1 MCGIVG
7 LFTNKRPILDADE
20 NQIGRV
26 LQKLSY
32 RGPDGYG
39 IWKSNAAV
47 LGHRRLSIIDLSDAG
62 AQPFEIPEL
71 GLVITFNGEIYNYK
85 ELRENLASHGYA
97 FRSHSDTEVI
107 LYAYAHFGID
117 FLSQLRGMFAFC
129 IFDQKKNSILL
140 ARDPAGEKP
149 LYYYLDSNRFIFAS
163 EIKSFHAFSELDL
176 SLDIESVKAFF
187 ALQYVPGPHTVYR
200 NVQRLTPGHALQIG
214 LDHWTCHEI
223 TYWSLLDN
231 RLDPATPDEIEEQIR
246 QSVQYRLVADV
257 EVGLL
262 LSGGIDSALLAA
274 CAAASGAK
282 LRAFTAR
289 FDEKD
294 LDESKY
300 AQQVA
305 AHLNFQQVVVSGG
318 QLTSDLFEKI
328 IFHGDELLGDPACVP
343 TYLLSREIAKHVKV
357 VLSGEGADELFWG
370 YDTYRLERTARL
382 FLWLNGVL
390 SRSAGFRNRVSRW
403 EVSDSASPVLTR
415 LGKVLSARYDVGAAR
430 WTSVFGDNTVDQLI
444 ATNGHAR
451 ENHHLQD
458 IETRLAELKQH
469 MRDFD
474 ASLSIDLLYWL
485 ADDLLMKVDRMTM
498 AHGVEARAPFLD
510 PGLIS
515 RALSLPHG
523 EKIRSRNGKFM
534 LRRLVEERFPSEVG
548 RNLAWRKKHGFEVPV
563 NTWLR
568 ENLRANV
575 EEHLSPQKL
584 SQVGFVN
591 IALVTK
597 LKENFYKSSFDT
609 PLKRKLWMLLCF
621 QTWYQQYKAGFGFA

>member
-7 LFTNKRPILDADE
+7 LFTNRRPILE
-20 NQIGRV
+20 TEEHQMGRV
-26 LQKLSY
+26 LEKLSY
-32 RGPDGYG
+32 RGPDGFG
-39 IWKSNAAV
+39 LWRSGNAL

-85 ELRENLASHGYA
+85 EVRERLSSHGYV

-107 LYAYAHFGID
+107 LYAYAHYGMD
-117 FLSQLRGMFAFC
+117 FLAQLRGMFAFC
-129 IFDQKKNSILL
+129 IFDQRRNSIVL

-149 LYYYLDSNRFIFAS
+149 LYYYFDSSRFLFAS
-163 EIKSFHAFSELDL
+163 EIKAFHAFPELDL
-176 SLDIESVKAFF
+176 SLDIESVRAFF

-200 NVQRLTPGHALQIG
+200 HVKRLAPGHALQIA
-214 LDHWTCHEI
+214 LDHWTCQEI
-223 TYWSLLDN
+223 EYWSILDKC
-231 RLDPATPDEIEEQIR
+231 LDPVTLDEIEKQI
-246 QSVQYRLVADV
+246 QESVKYRLVADV

-274 CAAASGAK
+274 CAAESGAK

-305 AHLNFQQVVVSGG
+305 LHLNYEQVVVTGG
-318 QLTSDLFEKI
+318 QLTPDLFEKI
-328 IFHGDELLGDPACVP
+328 IFHGDELLGDPACIP

-370 YDTYRLERTARL
+370 YDTYRLERSARW
-382 FLWLNGVL
+382 FLWLNGLL
-390 SRSAGFRNRVSRW
+390 SRNAGFRGSVSRW
-403 EVSDSASPVLTR
+403 EVSNSVSPVLTR

-444 ATNGHAR
+444 ATNEHER
-451 ENHHLQD
+451 ENHHLQAM
-458 IETRLAELKQH
+458 EKRLAELKQH

-515 RALSLPHG
+515 RALALPHR
-523 EKIRSRNGKFM
+523 EKIRGRNGKFV
-534 LRRLVEERFPSEVG
+534 LRRLVERRFPGDMG

-563 NTWLR
+563 STWLR
-568 ENLRANV
+568 KNLRENV
-575 EEHLSPQKL
+575 EEHLSPEKL

-591 IALVTK
+591 VALVSK
-597 LKENFYKSSFDT
+597 LKENFYKSSADT

-621 QTWYQQYKAGFGFA
+621 QTWYQHYRTGFGFA